1 MVEYTIVDGKVL
13 FDRAQANT
21 LRKQATATNPGGTR

>member
-13 FDRAQANT
+13 FDRGEANT
-21 LRKQATATNPGGTR
+21 LRKVAEKTGGQR